1 MACFDLQHQYRVQP
15 LFCWQFTGC
24 TARSCYTG
32 SGALIT
38 ACTTARPPGAFL
50 ESPPPPPLWTSGAHS
65 TPWPPPPQ
73 GTSVLQGCFFFFFF
87 FLPIAEACLEIGWRG
102 RLSVHDSSLFLCIW
116 SFLVVTPHTAIG
128 TLIPCTIQKFLSPLR
143 MCYCTLGS
151 FPGTSSGF
159 LRIDAFPVK
168 GAQIHICSFFFFFF
182 SLTQPMQ
189 TQRSQAEHQQK
200 CRVC

>member
-1 MACFDLQHQYRVQP
+1 MACFDLQHQYQVQP

-24 TARSCYTG
+24 TASSCYTG

-38 ACTTARPPGAFL
+38 ACTTARPPGAFFFF
-50 ESPPPPPLWTSGAHS
+50 SPILLTSGAHS

-73 GTSVLQGCFFFFFF
+73 DTSVPLGCFCVFFFC
-87 FLPIAEACLEIGWRG
+87 LIAEACLEIGWRG

-151 FPGTSSGF
+151 FPRTSFGF

-168 GAQIHICSFFFFFF
+168 SAQIHSCCFFFFFLNF
-182 SLTQPMQ
+182 W
-189 TQRSQAEHQQK
+189 SQAQHLQK
-200 CRVC
+200 CWVC